1 MAMAYPSAFFF
12 VVVEE
17 VQVLLFEL
25 TDFLKVEFIR
35 KEKGGLLLLVLI
47 FRARENYMS

>member
-1 MAMAYPSAFFF
+1 MAYPSAFIFF

-25 TDFLKVEFIR
+25 TNFYSLGKK
-35 KEKGGLLLLVLI
+35 KE
-47 FRARENYMS
+47 ACYS